1 MLDLLV
7 ETCQDGEKKGLR
19 HLLSGMARVTGG
31 SLSRTGCL
39 ETGKLKEH
47 SKVTSTSIT
56 NPVFAVQG
64 QLERGVYNL
73 QHVLNWVQTCYSASR
88 PLW

>member
-1 MLDLLV
+1 MGRKRGSGISSLAWPELL
-7 ETCQDGEKKGLR
+7 EAAC
-19 HLLSGMARVTGG
+19 
-31 SLSRTGCL
+31 LSRTGCL